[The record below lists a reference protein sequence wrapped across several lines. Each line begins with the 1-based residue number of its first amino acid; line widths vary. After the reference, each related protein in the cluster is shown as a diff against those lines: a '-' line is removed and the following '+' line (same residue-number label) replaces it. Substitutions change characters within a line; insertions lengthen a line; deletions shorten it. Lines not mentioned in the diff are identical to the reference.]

1 MRIFIFFIFLP
12 FASLASDIQWQQLT
26 DATFTKAKSENKIV
40 LLNLEANWCHWC
52 HVMHDSTYSNPE
64 VIAYINRYFIPVKA
78 DQDAHPELSNRY
90 KEFGWP
96 ATIFINGQ
104 GEDVVKRAGYISPK
118 SFLRLLKA
126 IVADPSPEIA
136 SENLLNVQPTKTE
149 NLALQKSLQENFI
162 KSLDFKVG
170 GFDQSQKYVQW
181 ATYEYA
187 LFESKD
193 PLVKQW
199 IEKSVDGAKQLT
211 DPEWGGVYQYSTD
224 YDWKHLHFEKLLS
237 IQARYTSIFLLNY
250 FYNQDESSLKF
261 AQKTVDYANRFLL
274 KENGLY
280 SNAQDADLVQGQH
293 AEDYFLLSDRE
304 RMKLGIPKVDTN
316 AFTDNNAAMAVALIR
331 MANATGDD
339 THYTKAHRIYA
350 QLLQRKMKSSLFSHT
365 NEVKEIASL
374 RDQLAMLELLV
385 ELAKNNSSD
394 ASIKYELQQLV
405 EAIIANFENKN
416 GSMKSFSGNNG
427 LAPQPLV
434 EENIRLARMLN
445 WYAAFTQKNNY
456 KELATKMYR
465 FLISDEVSKEYYS
478 EPSLLLLEKELEKEP
493 TQFVYLQTGKGNDFS
508 GALHVMIP
516 FYSIV
521 YDGVLSELPADKQEL
536 IGTFEQNVILLCTSN
551 YCSSPIYD
559 EEDLKKQLRR

>member
-1 MRIFIFFIFLP
+1 MRIFIFFLFLP
-12 FASLASDIQWQQLT
+12 FATLASDIHWQQLT

-96 ATIFINGQ
+96 ATIFLNGK
-104 GEDVVKRAGYISPK
+104 GEDIVKRAGYISPT

-136 SENLLNVQPTKTE
+136 SENFLNVQPTKTD

-162 KSLDFKVG
+162 NSLDFKVG

-181 ATYEYA
+181 ATFEYA

-193 PLVKQW
+193 PKVKQW
-199 IEKSVDGAKQLT
+199 IAKSVDGAKQLT

-293 AEDYFLLSDRE
+293 AEDYFLLSDAE

-316 AFTDNNAAMAVALIR
+316 TFTDNNAAMAVALIR
-331 MANATGDD
+331 MANATGED
-339 THYTKAHRIYA
+339 TYYKKAQRIYE
-350 QLLQRKMKSSLFSHT
+350 QLLHRKMKSGLFSHSY
-365 NEVKEIASL
+365 EAKEIASL

-394 ASIKYELQQLV
+394 TKIANELQQLV
-405 EAIIANFENKN
+405 ASIVANFENKN

-445 WYAAFTQKNNY
+445 WYAAYSKNNQY

-465 FLISDEVSKEYYS
+465 FLISEEVSKEYYS

-493 TQFVYLQTGKGNDFS
+493 TQYVYLHTGKGNDFS
-508 GALHVMIP
+508 GALQVMIP

-536 IGTFEQNVILLCTSN
+536 IGGFEQNVILLCTSN